1 MSAQPHTVLLSPPSL
16 AALWHVSHL
25 PSVDTISHQTQL
37 DKLKGNHMGALM
49 ALEKVSCDNTWLL
62 LVHGHVGNHESL
74 PGNEQ
79 LLQKSAVTTLKEI
92 QRNLFQQGN
101 EAFPSSVR

>member
-1 MSAQPHTVLLSPPSL
+1 
-16 AALWHVSHL
+16 
-25 PSVDTISHQTQL
+25 
-37 DKLKGNHMGALM
+37 M
-49 ALEKVSCDNTWLL
+49 ALEKVPRDNTWLL

-92 QRNLFQQGN
+92 EGNLFQEGN
-101 EAFPSSVR
+101 EAFP